1 MTGNRHRSE
10 TPKGRAF
17 GPNKLS
23 KVRRVALEY
32 HGSCT
37 SPVAV
42 RYGDTVD
49 LEYHVRCRNCP
60 GCLRAR
66 QYLWQ
71 LRAEA
76 EWVVAPRTLMFTG
89 TFAHQ
94 SHDIEDCKVGVT
106 KWLKRCRYHVS
117 KGGHAFRYLVIPER
131 HKSGAW
137 HVHALLHT
145 DEDLRY
151 RRFRESWDDG
161 WSYLRPADLGSASYV
176 TKYVS
181 KTLDDGN
188 EAVRPR
194 IRASRSPTYGAWVME
209 RDAEKVQELLRA
221 NRKDE
226 HHIWLSNLRA
236 IMREQERQGTRTIRD
251 LLVPMSAKEPELVHS

>member
-10 TPKGRAF
+10 TAEGRAF
-17 GPNKLS
+17 TPNRLS
-23 KVRRVALEY
+23 KVRRVALEV

-37 SPVAV
+37 SPVSV

-49 LEYHVRCRNCP
+49 MEYHVRCRRCP

-76 EWVVAPRTLMFTG
+76 EWVLAPRTVMFTG
-89 TFAHQ
+89 TFARQ
-94 SHDIEDCKVGVT
+94 SHDIEVCKEAVT
-106 KWLKRCRYHVS
+106 RWLKRCRYHLTQ
-117 KGGHAFRYLVIPER
+117 KGGHEFRYLVVPER

-137 HVHALLHT
+137 HVHSLMHSDT
-145 DEDLRY
+145 DLRY
-151 RRFRESWDDG
+151 RTYRECWDDG
-161 WSYLRPADLGSASYV
+161 FSYARVGDQNSASYV

-181 KTLDDGN
+181 KTLSEGN
-188 EAVRPR
+188 EAVYPR

-209 RDAEKVQELLRA
+209 RDAEKVKELLKA
-221 NRKDE
+221 NKRNE
-226 HHIWLSNLRA
+226 HQIWLSNLRQ
-236 IMREQERQGTRTIRD
+236 IMREAEKSSTTTMRD
-251 LLVPMSAKEPELVHS
+251 LLRPMEVSKAVSS